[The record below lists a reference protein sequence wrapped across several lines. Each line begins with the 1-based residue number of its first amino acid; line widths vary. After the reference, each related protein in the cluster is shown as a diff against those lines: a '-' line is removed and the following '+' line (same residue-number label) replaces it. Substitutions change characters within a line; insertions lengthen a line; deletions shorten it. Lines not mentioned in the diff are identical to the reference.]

1 MRLELLLRGVLLALA
16 LLVSGSFHA
25 GAGERLAIKG
35 YDPVAYFTVGKPT
48 PGSPEHEVVWRD
60 ARWRFSSAQHRELF
74 AKNPEMYAPQYGGY
88 CAMGV
93 ALGMKAEVD
102 PQVWRIVDGRLFLN
116 YDRSAQKKWEAE
128 RTAMIETADAKWK
141 ALAAEN

>member
-1 MRLELLLRGVLLALA
+1 MRLELLLRGALLALA
-16 LLVSGSFHA
+16 LLVTGSYCATA
-25 GAGERLAIKG
+25 GDRLAIRG
-35 YDPVAYFTVGKPT
+35 YDPVAYFTLGKPT
-48 PGSPEHEVVWRD
+48 PGSPEHEVVWRE
-60 ARWRFSSAQHRELF
+60 AKWRFSSPQHRELF
-74 AKNPEMYAPQYGGY
+74 VKNPDMYAPQYGGY